1 MEDKVAEQEAELVA
15 AKELA
20 AGGARVRVEEAE
32 GQAAWVALRLVLVD
46 IASVR
51 HVANE
56 PSTNEGS
63 LVLIKN
69 VPSVALR

>member
-1 MEDKVAEQEAELVA
+1 
-15 AKELA
+15 
-20 AGGARVRVEEAE
+20 
-32 GQAAWVALRLVLVD
+32 VALLLALVD